1 MPISG
6 NGWELLVSRH
16 RVQRSG
22 AQARTYG
29 TYQTFLDGNDIAGLS
44 GWVCECIGPG
54 DNRQADNGKR
64 IETGGYPLHT
74 HFGDLYQ
81 SVGYSTDLQTPGS
94 SPLPGL
100 RLEGTGQRYD
110 ILIHPARPPTLYLSS
125 VGCLNLTG
133 PLGDSDTMDFWDS
146 RARVIALIDS
156 LRLFAPA
163 AFTATEN
170 TRIPDAWVV
179 VEGEPSG

>member
-1 MPISG
+1 MPISE

-22 AQARTYG
+22 DQSRTYG
-29 TYQTFLDGNDIAGLS
+29 TYRAFLDGHAIAGQS
-44 GWVCECIGPG
+44 GWVCECLGPG

-64 IETGGYPLHT
+64 IEAGRYPLHT
-74 HFGDLYQ
+74 HFGDLYR
-81 SVGYSTDLQTPGS
+81 SVGYSTDLQAAGS
-94 SPLPGL
+94 SPLPGV
-100 RLEGTGQRYD
+100 RLEDTGQRYD

-133 PLGDSDTMDFWDS
+133 PLADSQAMDFRDS
-146 RARVIALIDS
+146 RTRVVALIES
-156 LRLFAPA
+156 LRGFAPD

-179 VEGEPSG
+179 VEGEPPG